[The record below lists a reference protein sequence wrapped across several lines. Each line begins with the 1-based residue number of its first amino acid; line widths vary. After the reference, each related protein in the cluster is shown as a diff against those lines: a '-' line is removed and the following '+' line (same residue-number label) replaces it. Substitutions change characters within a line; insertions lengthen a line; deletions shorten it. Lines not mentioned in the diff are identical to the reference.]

1 MGGKVNFLKHRE
13 RFFLPII
20 QMSKTD
26 VRKLHKVF
34 AKYDYDL
41 DELQFEM
48 AMSELDFSGLELK
61 LQYLTTRLFVFY
73 KVHI

>member
-1 MGGKVNFLKHRE
+1 MGGKVNFLERRE
-13 RFFLPII
+13 RFFLPLI

-48 AMSELDFSGLELK
+48 AMSELDFSGL
-61 LQYLTTRLFVFY
+61 
-73 KVHI
+73 

>member
-1 MGGKVNFLKHRE
+1 MGGKVNFLERRE
-13 RFFLPII
+13 RFFSPII

-48 AMSELDFSGLELK
+48 AMSELDFSGL
-61 LQYLTTRLFVFY
+61 
-73 KVHI
+73 

>member
-1 MGGKVNFLKHRE
+1 
-13 RFFLPII
+13 
-20 QMSKTD
+20 MSKTD

-48 AMSELDFSGLELK
+48 AMSELDFSGL
-61 LQYLTTRLFVFY
+61 
-73 KVHI
+73 